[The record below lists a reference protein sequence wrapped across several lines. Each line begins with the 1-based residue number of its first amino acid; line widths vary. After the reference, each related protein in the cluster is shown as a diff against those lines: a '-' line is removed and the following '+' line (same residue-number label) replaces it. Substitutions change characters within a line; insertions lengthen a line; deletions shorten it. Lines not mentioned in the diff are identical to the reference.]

1 MSSHPSRLRMP
12 TPEDLTL
19 MEGMTMTIHKTTGVG
34 MSIPPYVPRNY
45 KPAPHPLAVAI
56 HVIGLTK

>member
-1 MSSHPSRLRMP
+1 M
-12 TPEDLTL
+12 
-19 MEGMTMTIHKTTGVG
+19 MEGMTMMIHKTTGVG

-45 KPAPHPLAVAI
+45 KPTPHPLAVAI